1 MPWKRALNAALTRAT
16 GYELVRAGRTTP
28 PRPSD
33 RPRRSH
39 ARFDP
44 EARDIIRAVRPRT
57 MIAPGKLF
65 ALIVAIR
72 YVTDH
77 AIPGAVVECGVWRGG
92 SMAAVARTLL
102 ARGVFDRDL
111 HLFDTFEGMPPPT
124 ARDRRPD
131 GKLASELLAG
141 RPRTRKVWAVAG
153 LEDVRAGMAETG
165 YPAERVHFH
174 RGLVEDTL
182 PSQAPDEIA
191 LLRLDTDWHQ
201 STKHEL
207 EHLYHR
213 VPSGGVVIL
222 DDYGFWQGAREAVDE
237 FLARTRAPV
246 LLVPVA
252 SGRILVKP

>member
-1 MPWKRALNAALTRAT
+1 
-16 GYELVRAGRTTP
+16 
-28 PRPSD
+28 
-33 RPRRSH
+33 
-39 ARFDP
+39 
-44 EARDIIRAVRPRT
+44 
-57 MIAPGKLF
+57 
-65 ALIVAIR
+65 
-72 YVTDH
+72 
-77 AIPGAVVECGVWRGG
+77 
-92 SMAAVARTLL
+92 
-102 ARGVFDRDL
+102 
-111 HLFDTFEGMPPPT
+111 
-124 ARDRRPD
+124 
-131 GKLASELLAG
+131 
-141 RPRTRKVWAVAG
+141 
-153 LEDVRAGMAETG
+153 MAETG

-191 LLRLDTDWHQ
+191 LLRLDTDWHR

-252 SGRILVKP
+252 SGRIMVKP